1 MVNQHEKEREKRI
14 HGLLKAGFGGFF
26 LFFKLFKKSH
36 CLNVLGFTGPI
47 ACKFVEM
54 SICDS

>member
-14 HGLLKAGFGGFF
+14 HGLLKAGFGVFF

-36 CLNVLGFTGPI
+36 CLGAGLHW
-47 ACKFVEM
+47 
-54 SICDS
+54 SHSL